1 MPLISVKT
9 SSPLSGAAS
18 PLLMALSAALAS
30 QLGKPERYVMALV
43 EGNVAMT
50 FAGDAAPSCY
60 VEVKSIGALDG
71 DRTRQVSAMVCE
83 LIARHLGIP
92 ADRIY
97 IGFEDVPGRLWGWNG
112 STFG

>member
-9 SSPLSGAAS
+9 SAAS
-18 PLLMALSAALAS
+18 PNGAALLTDLSSTLAS
-30 QLGKPERYVMALV
+30 LLGKPERYVMTLLEAEV
-43 EGNVAMT
+43 PMT
-50 FAGDAAPSCY
+50 FAGDPDPACY

-71 DRTRQVSAMVCE
+71 DRTRQVSSAVCG
-83 LIARHLGIP
+83 LIEQHLGIP

-112 STFG
+112 GTFG